1 MDITQ
6 YVIAA
11 ILAAVI
17 CILFSVL
24 GKLLLNL
31 IALKSVSAIFK
42 KSDDMIFNKTVK
54 RAYKFGLLADLIGY
68 LSAVIIFFII
78 SEIETGFIDI
88 RIGFLILLFDF
99 FGSPIEKDLRSWI
112 FVITAVVISMIVT
125 FIFNYLI
132 ILKATNLTKKQR
144 LFSALIIALII
155 APYYFLIPL
164 DWGKGLP

>member
-42 KSDDMIFNKTVK
+42 KSDDMIFKKTFK
-54 RAYKFGLLADLIGY
+54 RAYKLGLLADLIGY

-99 FGSPIEKDLRSWI
+99 FASPIEKDLRS
-112 FVITAVVISMIVT
+112 
-125 FIFNYLI
+125 
-132 ILKATNLTKKQR
+132 
-144 LFSALIIALII
+144 
-155 APYYFLIPL
+155 
-164 DWGKGLP
+164 

>member
-1 MDITQ
+1 MYITQ

-68 LSAVIIFFII
+68 LSAVIIFLII
-78 SEIETGFIDI
+78 SEIETGIIDI
-88 RIGFLILLFDF
+88 GFGFLLLLFGF
-99 FGSPIEKDLRSWI
+99 FESPIEKDLSSWI
-112 FVITAVVISMIVT
+112 FVIIAVVISMIVT
-125 FIFNYLI
+125 FIFNYFI

-144 LFSALIIALII
+144 LISSIIIALIT

>member
-24 GKLLLNL
+24 GKLLLNYVS
-31 IALKSVSAIFK
+31 LKTVSAIFK

-88 RIGFLILLFDF
+88 GIGFLIVLFAF
-99 FGSPIEKDLRSWI
+99 FESPVEKDLRSWI
-112 FVITAVVISMIVT
+112 FVIIAVVISMIVT
-125 FIFNYLI
+125 FIFNYFI

-144 LFSALIIALII
+144 LISSIIIALIT